1 MIIVNLPT
9 LRDTYFF
16 MGKSLKL
23 QYNLI
28 EEKPKFLFE
37 FFYSSGVFDSTH
49 PVYHILEKLI
59 QVDKEN
65 EKRCQ
70 AESTFDWDLFLVN
83 LLIKLTLF
91 LFVSS
96 FLFIVFHFI
105 ILLKKLL
112 HLILVSQQVQ
122 LFFNY
127 STILF
132 LLYSISTLSNHYSLF
147 INKMVH
153 NNHLIT

>member
-1 MIIVNLPT
+1 M
-9 LRDTYFF
+9 
-16 MGKSLKL
+16 
-23 QYNLI
+23 YNLI

-49 PVYHILEKLI
+49 PIYHILEKLI

-132 LLYSISTLSNHYSLF
+132 LLYSLSNTSYQHSLF

-153 NNHLIT
+153 NNHHIT